1 MTKITEAHAFH
12 VLNAVAQIAT
22 DDVMNNSYFGD
33 IPESGKPMA
42 GALLAA
48 IRIGEMFVVDPEFM
62 YEVIHI
68 YRKTLTITREEMDD
82 FKEAVLSSE

>member
-48 IRIGEMFVVDPEFM
+48 I
-62 YEVIHI
+62 
-68 YRKTLTITREEMDD
+68 
-82 FKEAVLSSE
+82 